1 MRHLISLASV
11 LTLSATLLATTSVAA
26 QETSPSAS
34 PAPLPESL
42 TAWAAAWAS
51 GDPTQIT
58 ATYTGDA
65 VFEEVPIGVTTH
77 SQNELSSYLQGLKSA
92 FPDFSLVVTD
102 GFVTGNR
109 AAAEW
114 VVTGTYTGQF
124 PGLPPGS
131 GQHFSLRGA
140 SILELENGKVS
151 DDREYWDAYA
161 FLIALGALPAP
172 SEAATPAV
180 SS

>member
-1 MRHLISLASV
+1 MRHLISFASV
-11 LTLSATLLATTSVAA
+11 LTLSATLLATSSIAA
-26 QETSPSAS
+26 QEMSPAAS
-34 PAPLPESL
+34 PAPLPASL

-51 GDPTQIT
+51 GDPTQIA

-65 VFEEVPIGVTTH
+65 VFEEVPLGVTTH
-77 SQNELSSYLQGLKSA
+77 GQDELSSYLQGLKSA

-102 GFVTGNR
+102 GFVTDDR
-109 AAAEW
+109 AAAQW

-124 PGLPPGS
+124 PGLPPGT

-140 SILELENGKVS
+140 SVLELKHGKVR

-161 FLIALGALPAP
+161 FLIALGVLPAP
-172 SEAATPAV
+172 SQAATPEV

>member
-1 MRHLISLASV
+1 MRHLISIASV
-11 LTLSATLLATTSVAA
+11 LTLSATLLATSSITA
-26 QETSPSAS
+26 QEVSPAASPSA
-34 PAPLPESL
+34 LPDPL

-51 GDPTQIT
+51 GDPSQIT
-58 ATYTGDA
+58 ATYANDA
-65 VFEEVPIGVTTH
+65 VFEEVPLGVTTH
-77 SQNELSSYLQGLKSA
+77 GQDELSSYLQGLKSA

-102 GFVTGNR
+102 GFIAGNQ

-124 PGLPPGS
+124 PGLPPGA

-140 SILELENGKVS
+140 SILKLENGKIR

-172 SEAATPAV
+172 SEAATPEV

>member
-1 MRHLISLASV
+1 MRHLIGIASV
-11 LTLSATLLATTSVAA
+11 LTLSAALLASTSVAA
-26 QETSPSAS
+26 QDAAPTSS
-34 PAPLPESL
+34 PAAPPSSL

-51 GDPTQIT
+51 GDPAQIA
-58 ATYTGDA
+58 ATYSSDA

-77 SQNELSSYLQGLKSA
+77 GQSELTTYLQGLKSA

-102 GFVTGNR
+102 SFVTGNR

-114 VVTGTYTGQF
+114 VVTGTYAGQF
-124 PGLPPGS
+124 PGLPPGT

-140 SILELENGKVS
+140 SILELENGKVRR
-151 DDREYWDAYA
+151 DREYWDAYA

-172 SEAATPAV
+172 SPAATPEV